1 MQKST
6 ATAASGA
13 TAPES
18 ATPQP
23 SRCVLCQVGLQPG
36 ASRRVNGQ
44 DVCPACAGQVVEE
57 LAASKGSA
65 LGIVPGLVGGAI
77 GALVGAGIWAAIAIL
92 TDYEI
97 GYIAVLVGFLAG
109 HGVRLAAR
117 GRGRALQFVAVAMSI
132 VGLLAA
138 KYFLF
143 AHYTIEMLA
152 EQGQQLSYLDPRL
165 AIVFPFA
172 LVEIV
177 SPFDLLW
184 IFLAVGAAYRAPAPL
199 AVTIE
204 G

>member
-1 MQKST
+1 MSKST
-6 ATAASGA
+6 ATAVSGA
-13 TAPES
+13 ASAPETAPR
-18 ATPQP
+18 P

-44 DVCPACAGQVVEE
+44 DVCPACASQVEQE

-77 GALVGAGIWAAIAIL
+77 GALVGAGIWAAIAVL

-132 VGLLAA
+132 IGLLAA

-143 AHYTIEMLA
+143 AHYTIEALA
-152 EQGQQLSYLDPRL
+152 AEGHQLSYVDPRL

-172 LVEIV
+172 LVEMV

-184 IFLAVGAAYRAPAPL
+184 IILAVGAAYRAPALP
-199 AVTIE
+199 AITVE